1 MAFFQPMLLGVSQ
14 HVIWGAEAERDAQ
27 IGEEDESGPIR
38 IDGAALVKQL
48 AGSVEAAEHDH
59 ILSEHDEPDNVSWVG
74 HG

>member
-1 MAFFQPMLLGVSQ
+1 MAFFQPMLLKVSQ
-14 HVIWGAEAERDAQ
+14 HVIWRAERDAQ

-59 ILSEHDEPDNVSWVG
+59 ILSEHDEPDNVSCVR